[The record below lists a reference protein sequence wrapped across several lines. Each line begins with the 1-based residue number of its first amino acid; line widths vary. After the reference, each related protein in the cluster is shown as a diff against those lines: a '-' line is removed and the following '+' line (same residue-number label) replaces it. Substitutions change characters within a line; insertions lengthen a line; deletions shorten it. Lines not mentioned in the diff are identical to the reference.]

1 MKWNLYVEFPILA
14 IINLLI
20 KWGGGEG
27 ERAEGIQ
34 FLNSYVA
41 YL

>member
-20 KWGGGEG
+20 KGGGGEG
-27 ERAEGIQ
+27 GGGEGGGDSIP
-34 FLNSYVA
+34 
-41 YL
+41 